1 MKTAVISKKQ
11 RRILY
16 PFFLVSLLAM
26 YATYVPYLMDYYII
40 RPEES
45 FFAFLDLN
53 ILNATYRF
61 EGIVMAITIVIFY
74 CMTLHAG
81 ISALVPSL
89 LFFILTHA
97 SYTKYINR
105 RELLRLDDLRL
116 TEAAGMAA
124 NYIRFELNGYLF
136 LLFGGLALFA
146 VAGFVIEWFGRV
158 RPRRKTDRKKR
169 RTEEGNGREGRLE
182 KADQSRMP
190 ERGEPVEE
198 EVPVQALN
206 REETEKEEVPGQA
219 LNRKETRREKEQ
231 REYSGEEEGLIKEST
246 ESPDSSMKIVR
257 LSFRAKRR
265 LALGARLLCA
275 ALLCL
280 VMVLYVNHF
289 LRSRYVID
297 VIGPLIPE
305 NNMYVLYRFLQNDS
319 LSSITME
326 NVEESYDFLLSQE
339 KAKETE
345 EDSVY
350 PNVIVIM
357 NESWWN
363 TDNIDPDRISFSQD
377 PMSAFRELA
386 DCCSTGFLTSNV
398 FGGGTVSPEMEF
410 LTGINT
416 KYYLADSA
424 YAQTLGHKLPSLADY
439 FNGLDYETVAI
450 HPYYGHF
457 YKRDSVYRTME
468 FDKVIFEEDMEYRE
482 LYSRYISDESLVKQ
496 IISEMEEQ
504 SGKPKFIWSVSM
516 ANHLRVLD
524 FGPEPTEE
532 YDYPIT
538 VDLKGKQLGQEDYDT
553 LVNYV
558 NGIYFA
564 NQAFAQLVEYFSETE
579 EPTVIMMFGDHSPY
593 FSEETLE
600 LFGIHEED
608 GDIDTLARMY
618 STPVIFWSNLS
629 KEKPEFSGESMYY
642 LPQVLIDYAGLPD
655 SAMTRILR
663 YERKYFKTNSKK
675 IVRDAAGEE
684 LWGCTMEE
692 IRALSHYKA
701 VQYDILWGDGICGD
715 VWKPIL

>member
-1 MKTAVISKKQ
+1 MRTTVISKRQ

-16 PFFLVSLLAM
+16 PFFLVSLLVM
-26 YATYVPYLMDYYII
+26 YATYVPYLMDFYII
-40 RPEES
+40 RPEEP
-45 FFAFLDLN
+45 FYAFLDLN
-53 ILNATYRF
+53 ILNATYQF
-61 EGIVMAITIVIFY
+61 EGIVIGITLVIIY
-74 CMTLHAG
+74 CITWNAG
-81 ISALVPSL
+81 ISTLILSFL
-89 LFFILTHA
+89 LFVLTHA
-97 SYTKYINR
+97 SYIKYINR

-124 NYIRFELNGYLF
+124 NYIKFELNGYLL
-136 LLFGGLALFA
+136 LLFGGLAFFA
-146 VAGFVIEWFGRV
+146 VTGFAIEWV
-158 RPRRKTDRKKR
+158 KKDRLKR
-169 RTEEGNGREGRLE
+169 
-182 KADQSRMP
+182 KADREDAAGTKVQ
-190 ERGEPVEE
+190 EREP
-198 EVPVQALN
+198 N
-206 REETEKEEVPGQA
+206 SEETPGEKE
-219 LNRKETRREKEQ
+219 TEQ
-231 REYSGEEEGLIKEST
+231 KKQTDGEEKPAKE
-246 ESPDSSMKIVR
+246 KG
-257 LSFRAKRR
+257 KKR

-275 ALLCL
+275 VLLCI

-319 LSSITME
+319 LSTITME
-326 NVEESYDFLLSQE
+326 NVEESYAFLLAQE
-339 KAKETE
+339 KTKETE
-345 EDSVY
+345 VDQDY

-363 TDNIDPDRISFSQD
+363 TDNIDPDSISFSQD
-377 PMSAFRELA
+377 PMGAFRELA

-457 YKRDSVYRTME
+457 YKRDSVYKNME
-468 FDKVIFEEDMEYRE
+468 FDKVIFEGDMEYRE
-482 LYSRYISDESLVKQ
+482 LYSRYISDESLVNQ
-496 IISEMEEQ
+496 IISETKKQ
-504 SGKPKFIWSVSM
+504 NGKPKFIWSVSM

-538 VDLKGKQLGQEDYDT
+538 VDLKGKYLSQEDYDT

-564 NQAFAQLVEYFSETE
+564 NQAFAQLVEYFSKVD

-600 LFGIHEED
+600 LFGIDEEK
-608 GDIDTLARMY
+608 GDIETLARMY
-618 STPVIFWSNLS
+618 STPVIFWSNS
-629 KEKPEFSGESMYY
+629 PKQKPEFSGESMYY
-642 LPQVLIDYAGLPD
+642 LPQILIDYAGLPD

-684 LWGCTMEE
+684 LWECTMEE

-715 VWKPIL
+715 VWEPILDAP